1 MMKKE
6 WKKPSLEVLSVR
18 ETMLGSSGKYTD
30 AAFGSHTPI
39 DDITF
44 ES

>member
-1 MMKKE
+1 MKKE

-18 ETMLGSSGKYTD
+18 ETMLGGSGKYTD
-30 AAFGSHTPI
+30 AAFGSRTPVE
-39 DDITF
+39 DITF